1 MTYRRFFILL
11 IVSVAV
17 SACVSLITPDIE
29 SHLTE
34 LRKGQYTIDPA
45 HSSVHF
51 KVDHFGFSKLV
62 GRFNEFTATLD
73 FDPDDPTATKLH
85 AVIRAASV
93 DFNNTDLEETIRG
106 NRWLNTSAFLEATYT
121 TLSTVQVGDNVL
133 QFTGQLTLL
142 GVSRPVELEVV
153 FNGGANNFLTRRY
166 TLGFA
171 ATGILKRSDFGMDS
185 FIPAI
190 GDDIYLDINAEF
202 QRNS

>member
-1 MTYRRFFILL
+1 
-11 IVSVAV
+11 
-17 SACVSLITPDIE
+17 
-29 SHLTE
+29 
-34 LRKGQYTIDPA
+34 
-45 HSSVHF
+45 VHF
-51 KVDHFGFSKLV
+51 KVDHFGFSNLV
-62 GRFNEFTATLD
+62 GRFNEFAATLD
-73 FDPDDPTATKLH
+73 FDPENPSATKLH
-85 AVIRAASV
+85 AIMRTASV
-93 DFNNTDLEETIRG
+93 DFNNTNLEETICG
-106 NRWLNTSAFLEATYT
+106 NRWLNTETFPEATYT
-121 TLSTVQVGDNVL
+121 TVSTKQVGDSVL

>member
-1 MTYRRFFILL
+1 MTYRRFIVLL
-11 IVSVAV
+11 VVNLTV
-17 SACVSLITPDIE
+17 SACGSLITPDIE
-29 SHLTE
+29 PRLVE
-34 LRKGQYTIDPA
+34 LRKGQYTIDPV

-62 GRFNEFTATLD
+62 GRFNEFAATLD
-73 FDPDDPTATKLH
+73 FDPENPTATKLH
-85 AVIRAASV
+85 AVIRTSSV

-106 NRWLNTSAFLEATYT
+106 TRWLNTDAFLEATYT
-121 TLSTVQVGDNVL
+121 TLSTKQVGDNVL

-142 GVSRPVELEVV
+142 GISRPVDLEVV